1 MAGKKSVWLMD
12 EGRTPSI
19 PTISNTLFAP
29 FRIEIRTTRY
39 VILGMSAPMHE
50 QVKTIL
56 AKVRNEPPNILKAL
70 LALQERLGHVP
81 TEAVPDIA
89 HALGATTA
97 QVAGVLSYYPDLRL
111 THPGRHLIRVC
122 MGESCYANGCGRL
135 LRELQDRLRVDVGET
150 AAGGKFTLDTMS
162 CAGNCAVSPTV
173 MIDRD
178 LYGRLLPS
186 QLDTLLERYK

>member
-1 MAGKKSVWLMD
+1 
-12 EGRTPSI
+12 
-19 PTISNTLFAP
+19 
-29 FRIEIRTTRY
+29 
-39 VILGMSAPMHE
+39 MHE
-50 QVKTIL
+50 QVKSIL
-56 AKVRNEPPNILKAL
+56 AKVRSEPSNILKAL
-70 LALQERLGHVP
+70 LALQEQLGHVP
-81 TEAVPDIA
+81 TEAVPEIA
-89 HALGATTA
+89 HALGVTTA

-111 THPGRHLIRVC
+111 TAPGRHLIRVC

-178 LYGRLLPS
+178 LHGRLVPS
-186 QLDTLLERYK
+186 QVVTLLERYNLHEHGHPTLHVQRYVRAGRGSGRAGGCLVGTS

>member
-1 MAGKKSVWLMD
+1 
-12 EGRTPSI
+12 
-19 PTISNTLFAP
+19 
-29 FRIEIRTTRY
+29 
-39 VILGMSAPMHE
+39 MHE
-50 QVKTIL
+50 LVKSIL
-56 AKVRNEPPNILKAL
+56 AKVRSEPSNILKAL
-70 LALQERLGHVP
+70 LALQEQLGHVP
-81 TEAVPDIA
+81 TEAVPEIA
-89 HALGATTA
+89 HALGVTTA

-111 THPGRHLIRVC
+111 TAPGRHLIRVC

-150 AAGGKFTLDTMS
+150 TAGGKFTLDTMS

-178 LYGRLLPS
+178 LHGRLLPS

>member
-19 PTISNTLFAP
+19 PTIRHKLFAP

-56 AKVRNEPPNILKAL
+56 AKVRSEPPNILKAL

-186 QLDTLLERYK
+186 QLVTLLERYK